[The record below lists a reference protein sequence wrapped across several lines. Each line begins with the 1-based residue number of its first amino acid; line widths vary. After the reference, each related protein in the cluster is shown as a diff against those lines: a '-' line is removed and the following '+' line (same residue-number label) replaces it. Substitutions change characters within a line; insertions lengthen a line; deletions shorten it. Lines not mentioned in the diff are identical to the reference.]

1 MRTHSFLR
9 NPSLWI
15 LPTAALLLVTAPLA
29 NAQTAAYKSQD
40 EDMATSR
47 PVDLTTA
54 KLENTIG
61 TRCALGDGVPQNYSL
76 AAQWFEK
83 SAMHGYAKAEYN
95 LGMQYYFGQGVAK
108 DMVKAAYWWTKSAE
122 LGVSSAQYNLGNLY
136 FTGQG
141 VPQDYA
147 KASYWWHKAS
157 LAGNLQAKKN
167 LEILAHYVPAYKP
180 EAVVDKKLMQK

>member
-15 LPTAALLLVTAPLA
+15 LSTAALLLVAAPLA
-29 NAQTAAYKSQD
+29 NAQTAAHKSQD
-40 EDMATSR
+40 EDMATSQ
-47 PVDLTTA
+47 PADLTTA

-83 SAMHGYAKAEYN
+83 AAMHGYAKAEYN

-108 DMVKAAYWWTKSAE
+108 NLDKAAYWWTKSAD

-141 VPQDYA
+141 VHQDYA
-147 KASYWWHKAS
+147 KASFWWHKAAA
-157 LAGNLQAKKN
+157 AGNPQANKN
-167 LEILAHYVPAYKP
+167 LEILARLVPTYKP
-180 EAVVDKKLMQK
+180 EAVVDKKD